1 MKAIL
6 IIEDDI
12 IFSRTISNWLVKQ
25 GMKTQCV
32 TTIADARRAIAG
44 KAFSLILADMRLPD
58 DNSLSLLEWMKEK
71 RCTVPVIIM
80 TNYGEV
86 ENAVT
91 AIKLG
96 ATDYLRKPVQPDI
109 LLELIAGIREE
120 DSGKPS
126 FYRGESSK
134 TQEMYRQIELI
145 ACADISVLLRG
156 ASGTGKEHVAHEI
169 HERSHRR
176 DRPYIPV
183 DCGIRE
189 EDSGKPSFY
198 RGESSK
204 TQEMY
209 RQIELI
215 ACADI
220 SVLLRGASG
229 TGKEHVAHE
238 IHERSHRRDRPYIP
252 VDCGTIPEDLAA
264 SEFFGHLRG
273 AFTGAENDKAGLFR
287 TADRG
292 TLFLDEIGNL
302 SYRTQVMLLRAL
314 QEKRYRPLGDT
325 KEYPFDIR
333 LIAATNENLEKAIAE
348 GRFREDLFHRLNE
361 FTIRLPLLTECRED
375 ILPLAD
381 FFLEEAN
388 SKLGKRVEGFGREA
402 RNRLVAYHWPGNMRE
417 MKNVIRG
424 AVLLTPDR
432 KWIAPDSL
440 VFPMTERDGAG
451 VSGVTALNDAQKEKE
466 CILRALEQTGG
477 NRKEAAKLLGIS
489 RSTLYDKLRKYGF

>member
-183 DCGIRE
+183 DCG
-189 EDSGKPSFY
+189 
-198 RGESSK
+198 
-204 TQEMY
+204 
-209 RQIELI
+209 
-215 ACADI
+215 
-220 SVLLRGASG
+220 
-229 TGKEHVAHE
+229 
-238 IHERSHRRDRPYIP
+238 
-252 VDCGTIPEDLAA
+252 TIPEDLAA
-264 SEFFGHLRG
+264 SEFFVHLRG

>member
-1 MKAIL
+1 MRRKNWQSRQEKSGREQMKAIL

-109 LLELIAGIREE
+109 LLELIA
-120 DSGKPS
+120 
-126 FYRGESSK
+126 
-134 TQEMYRQIELI
+134 
-145 ACADISVLLRG
+145 
-156 ASGTGKEHVAHEI
+156 
-169 HERSHRR
+169 
-176 DRPYIPV
+176 
-183 DCGIRE
+183 GIRE

>member
-71 RCTVPVIIM
+71 LCTVPVIIM

-109 LLELIAGIREE
+109 LLELIA
-120 DSGKPS
+120 
-126 FYRGESSK
+126 
-134 TQEMYRQIELI
+134 
-145 ACADISVLLRG
+145 
-156 ASGTGKEHVAHEI
+156 
-169 HERSHRR
+169 
-176 DRPYIPV
+176 
-183 DCGIRE
+183 GIRE

-325 KEYPFDIR
+325 KEDPFDIR

>member
-126 FYRGESSK
+126 FYRGE
-134 TQEMYRQIELI
+134 R
-145 ACADISVLLRG
+145 
-156 ASGTGKEHVAHEI
+156 
-169 HERSHRR
+169 
-176 DRPYIPV
+176 
-183 DCGIRE
+183 
-189 EDSGKPSFY
+189 
-198 RGESSK
+198 SK

-361 FTIRLPLLTECRED
+361 FTIRLPLSTECRED

>member
-134 TQEMYRQIELI
+134 
-145 ACADISVLLRG
+145 A
-156 ASGTGKEHVAHEI
+156 
-169 HERSHRR
+169 
-176 DRPYIPV
+176 
-183 DCGIRE
+183 
-189 EDSGKPSFY
+189 
-198 RGESSK
+198 
-204 TQEMY
+204 QEMY

-466 CILRALEQTGG
+466 CILWALEQTGG

>member
-109 LLELIAGIREE
+109 LLELIA
-120 DSGKPS
+120 
-126 FYRGESSK
+126 
-134 TQEMYRQIELI
+134 
-145 ACADISVLLRG
+145 
-156 ASGTGKEHVAHEI
+156 
-169 HERSHRR
+169 
-176 DRPYIPV
+176 
-183 DCGIRE
+183 GIRE

-451 VSGVTALNDAQKEKE
+451 VSGVTALNDAQKEKA

>member
-183 DCGIRE
+183 DCG
-189 EDSGKPSFY
+189 
-198 RGESSK
+198 
-204 TQEMY
+204 
-209 RQIELI
+209 
-215 ACADI
+215 
-220 SVLLRGASG
+220 
-229 TGKEHVAHE
+229 
-238 IHERSHRRDRPYIP
+238 
-252 VDCGTIPEDLAA
+252 TIPEDLAA

-273 AFTGAENDKAGLFR
+273 AFTGAENDKAGLFS

>member
-109 LLELIAGIREE
+109 LLELIA
-120 DSGKPS
+120 
-126 FYRGESSK
+126 
-134 TQEMYRQIELI
+134 
-145 ACADISVLLRG
+145 
-156 ASGTGKEHVAHEI
+156 
-169 HERSHRR
+169 
-176 DRPYIPV
+176 
-183 DCGIRE
+183 GIRE

-361 FTIRLPLLTECRED
+361 FTIRLPLLTECREY

>member
-183 DCGIRE
+183 DCG
-189 EDSGKPSFY
+189 
-198 RGESSK
+198 
-204 TQEMY
+204 
-209 RQIELI
+209 
-215 ACADI
+215 
-220 SVLLRGASG
+220 
-229 TGKEHVAHE
+229 
-238 IHERSHRRDRPYIP
+238 
-252 VDCGTIPEDLAA
+252 TIPEDLAA

-361 FTIRLPLLTECRED
+361 FTRRLPLLTECRED

>member
-120 DSGKPS
+120 DG
-126 FYRGESSK
+126 
-134 TQEMYRQIELI
+134 
-145 ACADISVLLRG
+145 
-156 ASGTGKEHVAHEI
+156 
-169 HERSHRR
+169 
-176 DRPYIPV
+176 
-183 DCGIRE
+183 
-189 EDSGKPSFY
+189 GKPSFY

>member
-109 LLELIAGIREE
+109 LLELIA
-120 DSGKPS
+120 
-126 FYRGESSK
+126 
-134 TQEMYRQIELI
+134 
-145 ACADISVLLRG
+145 
-156 ASGTGKEHVAHEI
+156 
-169 HERSHRR
+169 
-176 DRPYIPV
+176 
-183 DCGIRE
+183 GIRE

-466 CILRALEQTGG
+466 SILRALEQTGG

>member
-109 LLELIAGIREE
+109 LLELIA
-120 DSGKPS
+120 
-126 FYRGESSK
+126 
-134 TQEMYRQIELI
+134 
-145 ACADISVLLRG
+145 
-156 ASGTGKEHVAHEI
+156 
-169 HERSHRR
+169 
-176 DRPYIPV
+176 
-183 DCGIRE
+183 GIRE

-477 NRKEAAKLLGIS
+477 NRKEAAKLLGYNRVQTFFRIIFPQVIK
-489 RSTLYDKLRKYGF
+489 RSTASNSLISDFMCVRSPYTCPAFTQHIKMHIFFHKALKCL

>member
-183 DCGIRE
+183 DCG
-189 EDSGKPSFY
+189 
-198 RGESSK
+198 
-204 TQEMY
+204 
-209 RQIELI
+209 
-215 ACADI
+215 
-220 SVLLRGASG
+220 
-229 TGKEHVAHE
+229 
-238 IHERSHRRDRPYIP
+238 
-252 VDCGTIPEDLAA
+252 TIPEDLAA

-361 FTIRLPLLTECRED
+361 FPIRLPLSTECRED

>member
-169 HERSHRR
+169 R
-176 DRPYIPV
+176 
-183 DCGIRE
+183 
-189 EDSGKPSFY
+189 
-198 RGESSK
+198 
-204 TQEMY
+204 
-209 RQIELI
+209 
-215 ACADI
+215 
-220 SVLLRGASG
+220 
-229 TGKEHVAHE
+229 
-238 IHERSHRRDRPYIP
+238 ERSHRRDRPYIP

>member
-109 LLELIAGIREE
+109 LLELIA
-120 DSGKPS
+120 
-126 FYRGESSK
+126 
-134 TQEMYRQIELI
+134 
-145 ACADISVLLRG
+145 
-156 ASGTGKEHVAHEI
+156 
-169 HERSHRR
+169 
-176 DRPYIPV
+176 
-183 DCGIRE
+183 GIRE

-466 CILRALEQTGG
+466 GILRALEQTGG